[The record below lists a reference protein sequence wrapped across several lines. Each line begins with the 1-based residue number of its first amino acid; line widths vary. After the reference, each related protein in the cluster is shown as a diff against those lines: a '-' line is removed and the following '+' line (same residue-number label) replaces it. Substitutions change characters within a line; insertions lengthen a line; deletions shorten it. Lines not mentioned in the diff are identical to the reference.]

1 MVCHIIPSA
10 GREKRLPHSLYLV
23 VIHIAEH
30 EREIPEVILRTD
42 EHFYAVK
49 EVKRLH
55 HIVALLVP
63 SQVIVIYDTRE
74 RAKRDRHI
82 IHSIAHADSRID
94 VSYSVARHHAVTKVG
109 LDEHLTYGQLEFR
122 SQLHDTRIDIG
133 CR

>member
-63 SQVIVIYDTRE
+63 SQIIVIYDTRE
-74 RAKRDRHI
+74 RAKRAVGISVSTARYPNRHW
-82 IHSIAHADSRID
+82 
-94 VSYSVARHHAVTKVG
+94 
-109 LDEHLTYGQLEFR
+109 L
-122 SQLHDTRIDIG
+122 
-133 CR
+133 